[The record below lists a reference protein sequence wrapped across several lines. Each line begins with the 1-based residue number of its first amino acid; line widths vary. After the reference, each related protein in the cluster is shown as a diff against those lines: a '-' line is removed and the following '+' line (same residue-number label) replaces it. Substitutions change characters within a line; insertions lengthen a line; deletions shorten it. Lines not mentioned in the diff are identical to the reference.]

1 MVILFS
7 VFHFHLQ
14 FFFSVSKNIVLSYER
29 GMLQQR
35 EADLKNQFE
44 KFNTIG
50 ARELEAQS
58 REQETRLPLQFR
70 AHAQMQYKQ
79 HIYAAK
85 EIKNL
90 LDRL

>member
-1 MVILFS
+1 
-7 VFHFHLQ
+7 
-14 FFFSVSKNIVLSYER
+14 
-29 GMLQQR
+29 MLQQR

-90 LDRL
+90 LDRLWVDELLCWYCECQYMSQVYQSVTSFFINF